1 MEFRKNDLVTLEIED
16 CGIDGEGIGKADG
29 FTVFVKDA
37 VIGDTVTAKI
47 IKAKK
52 NYGYGRLMEVLKPSP
67 YRVEPKCEF
76 ARQCGGCQLQALSY
90 DQQLVFKTNKVKGHL
105 ERIGGFTDIPMEP
118 IIGMDEL
125 FHYRN
130 KAQFPV
136 GRNKEGKIVTGF
148 YAGRTHNI
156 IENRDCALGVAEN
169 KEVLDR
175 VIAHMEKYGIEPYNE
190 ATGKGLVRH
199 VLIRYGYFTKEVMV
213 CLILNGNKIP
223 KEEQLVKSLC
233 EIPGMTSITI
243 NVNKKHSNVILG
255 EEIRL
260 LWGQEYITDRIGDIS
275 YQISPLSFYQVNPM
289 QTQKLY
295 AKALEYADLHGQ
307 ETVWDLYCGIGT
319 ISLFLAQKAK
329 FVRGVEIVPAAI
341 ENAKENAK
349 LNGLENTEFFVG
361 KAEEVLPREYKKN
374 GVYADVIVVDPPR
387 KGCDETL
394 LETMIEM
401 NPERI
406 VYVSCDSATLA
417 RDLKYLCERGYELR
431 KVCPVDQFGMTVH
444 VETVVLL
451 SHKKPDGHIN
461 VKIEFGEGEGK
472 VPLDNI
478 AKRAET
484 YKPKERVTYKM
495 IKEYIEAKYGF
506 KVHTAYIAEVKR
518 DLGLPMYD
526 AFNAVEELKQPRKH
540 PTAEKVEAIKDALKH
555 FEVI

>member
-67 YRVEPKCEF
+67 YRVELKCEF

-213 CLILNGNKIP
+213 CLILNGNKLP

-394 LETMIEM
+394 LETMVEM
-401 NPERI
+401 NPDRI

-451 SHKKPDGHIN
+451 SQQKPDDTIEIDLDLDELDATSAELKATYQEIKDYVLKESGLKVSSLYISQ
-461 VKIEFGEGEGK
+461 VKRKCGIEVGENYNLPKSENAR
-472 VPLDNI
+472 VPQC
-478 AKRAET
+478 
-484 YKPKERVTYKM
+484 PKE
-495 IKEYIEAKYGF
+495 KE
-506 KVHTAYIAEVKR
+506 
-518 DLGLPMYD
+518 D
-526 AFNAVEELKQPRKH
+526 
-540 PTAEKVEAIKDALKH
+540 AIKAALKYYAM
-555 FEVI
+555 I